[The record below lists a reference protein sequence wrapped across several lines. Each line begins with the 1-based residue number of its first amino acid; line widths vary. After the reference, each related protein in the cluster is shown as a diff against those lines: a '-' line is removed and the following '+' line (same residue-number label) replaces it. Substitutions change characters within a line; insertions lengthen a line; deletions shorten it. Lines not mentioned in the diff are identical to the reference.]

1 MCGVGVWGPGE
12 QRLWGWGVSGLLL
25 PAVPG
30 LGPALWLLGLS
41 RGGCGVPALPGTLL
55 GALLSPAPSA
65 HRGEEL
71 RLGTAVSGTGGCWGC
86 WPWSRELAVPW
97 VSKKG
102 AERRGAGA
110 LPGNCLIR
118 SIRSKW
124 GARRGWGKERG
135 AKGVASKR
143 SGVWDGAGAAKSP
156 AGLHP
161 AGRAGTQ
168 QWSSH
173 RYGNTAPSR
182 AKGRGAARNRPRAQH
197 PREGALGGLG
207 GSTQHPGAL
216 PLSRAARRGPDG
228 SRGRDRAAA
237 GGAAGA
243 APAPRQ
249 THPEDDGHRLLLR
262 GPRGGR
268 VVQGAGPARPGGHE
282 GCGCEEDGP
291 GPGWVCTVLPRLLPR
306 HHGGRERSVC
316 GGKLVQDPAGLRGRS
331 AHQLLRKCCH
341 EVKATAEPPC
351 PGCRAGSAHQ
361 QDRAGLLRV
370 PSGHPVPCLG
380 AALGSDL
387 APGAGCQLLLRP
399 PEPQAGGCP
408 VRGHRLELLPVLEGK
423 PAVRGGSRGCPRS
436 PCAA

>member
-1 MCGVGVWGPGE
+1 MRCC
-12 QRLWGWGVSGLLL
+12 LK
-25 PAVPG
+25 G
-30 LGPALWLLGLS
+30 LGQS

-71 RLGTAVSGTGGCWGC
+71 RLGAAVSGTGGCWGC

-102 AERRGAGA
+102 AERQGAGA

-168 QWSSH
+168 QRSSH

-182 AKGRGAARNRPRAQH
+182 AKGRGAARTRPRAQH
-197 PREGALGGLG
+197 PREGALGGLR

-243 APAPRQ
+243 APAPHQ

-262 GPRGGR
+262 GECRHGGPGAHGTDSGTQPLTHLPQGPVVGGWYKVLDR
-268 VVQGAGPARPGGHE
+268 LVPGATKAVAVKKMVLDQVSASPGGTRAAGPWQDGASRSLVSHPLLYGSVQG
-282 GCGCEEDGP
+282 
-291 GPGWVCTVLPRLLPR
+291 V
-306 HHGGRERSVC
+306 
-316 GGKLVQDPAGLRGRS
+316 
-331 AHQLLRKCCH
+331 
-341 EVKATAEPPC
+341 
-351 PGCRAGSAHQ
+351 
-361 QDRAGLLRV
+361 
-370 PSGHPVPCLG
+370 
-380 AALGSDL
+380 
-387 APGAGCQLLLRP
+387 APGNGA
-399 PEPQAGGCP
+399 
-408 VRGHRLELLPVLEGK
+408 
-423 PAVRGGSRGCPRS
+423 SRGCSLLPS
-436 PCAA
+436 AP